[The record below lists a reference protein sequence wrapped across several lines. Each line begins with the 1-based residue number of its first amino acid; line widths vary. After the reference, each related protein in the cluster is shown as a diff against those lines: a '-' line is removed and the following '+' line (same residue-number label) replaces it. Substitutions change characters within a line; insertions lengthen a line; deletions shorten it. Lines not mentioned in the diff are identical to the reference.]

1 MRKNNGNS
9 FIVGMDFEDHE
20 YTVNGVRYIVSA
32 QYAPT
37 VVGGEGE
44 RTFSELLHNY
54 VRSDLADLTA
64 ESGTDMLEN
73 EYACSAAISDAPNL

>member
-1 MRKNNGNS
+1 MRKNNGDC

-20 YTVNGVRYIVSA
+20 YVINDVKYIVSA

-44 RTFSELLHNY
+44 RTFSELLQNY
-54 VRSDLADLTA
+54 VKSDLSDLTA
-64 ESGTDMLEN
+64 EGSTDMLED
-73 EYACSAAISDAPNL
+73 EYACPAAREED